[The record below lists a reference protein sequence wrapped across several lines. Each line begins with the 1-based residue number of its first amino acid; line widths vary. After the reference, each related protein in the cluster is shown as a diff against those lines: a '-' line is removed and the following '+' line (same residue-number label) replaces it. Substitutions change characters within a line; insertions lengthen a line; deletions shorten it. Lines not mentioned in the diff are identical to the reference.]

1 MKYIDLDFQLPIIR
15 ITALFQKRAEH
26 MDMIRDNI
34 SSSLYHPNYKKEAT
48 MR

>member
-15 ITALFQKRAEH
+15 ITALFQKRA
-26 MDMIRDNI
+26 DMIRDNI
-34 SSSLYHPNYKKEAT
+34 SSSLYHPSYKKEAT